1 MAISSSK
8 IVSIFIVLSLL
19 SLDLVHA
26 GMGSGSSMAPG
37 QDHKSP
43 APTPLPPPALDC
55 DAACGVRC
63 SLSSRPNLCKRACG
77 TCCFRCHCVP
87 SGTAGHYEE
96 CPCYASQTTHGGV
109 RKCP

>member
-1 MAISSSK
+1 MAISSK
-8 IVSIFIVLSLL
+8 VVVIFLALCLL

-26 GMGSGSSMAPG
+26 GLSPGSSKATG
-37 QDHKSP
+37 EEHKIL
-43 APTPLPPPALDC
+43 APTPLASQAIDC
-55 DAACGVRC
+55 DAACTVRC
-63 SLSSRPNLCKRACG
+63 SQSSRPNLCKRACG

-87 SGTAGHYEE
+87 SGTSGHYEE